1 MYHEKERCQSSFYGK
16 SKWEENEIRVQVR
29 AGAMLR
35 ACDEIG
41 IYVMDE
47 LADMWERLKF
57 D

>member
-1 MYHEKERCQSSFYGK
+1 MYQEKERCQSSFYGK
-16 SKWEENEIRVQVR
+16 SKWEGNEIRVQVR

-47 LADMWERLKF
+47 FADMWEQLKF

>member
-1 MYHEKERCQSSFYGK
+1 MYQEKERCQSSFYGK
-16 SKWEENEIRVQVR
+16 GKWEGNEIRVQVR

-47 LADMWERLKF
+47 FADMWEQLKF

>member
-47 LADMWERLKF
+47 FADMWERLKF